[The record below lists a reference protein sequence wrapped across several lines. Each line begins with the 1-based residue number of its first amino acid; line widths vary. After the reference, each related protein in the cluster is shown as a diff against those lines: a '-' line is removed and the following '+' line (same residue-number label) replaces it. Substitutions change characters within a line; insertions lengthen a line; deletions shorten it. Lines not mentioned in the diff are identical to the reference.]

1 MSIIRRTPEEVTL
14 LVFCRRCGREVEV
27 SIPRVRVETAE
38 TLPVSHSHL
47 HGDPP
52 HILTIYVDRQYQVRG
67 SDISDGVT
75 IEEPVRPAPL
85 TALTLLQ
92 VPPRLKKT
100 ALAMLKLREA
110 TSVEVAQVTGKTPG
124 AESQYLGMLWRMGY
138 LIRTKVKRRYRYRI
152 ALP

>member
-1 MSIIRRTPEEVTL
+1 MTL
-14 LVFCRRCGREVEV
+14 LVFCRICGREVEV
-27 SIPRVRVETAE
+27 TIPRVRVESAD

-67 SDISDGVT
+67 CDVSDGLT
-75 IEEPVRPAPL
+75 FEEPVHPAPL
-85 TALTLLQ
+85 TALTLLE

-110 TSVEVAQVTGKTPG
+110 TSVEVARVTGKTPE

-138 LIRTKVKRRYRYRI
+138 LTRTKVNRHYRYRV